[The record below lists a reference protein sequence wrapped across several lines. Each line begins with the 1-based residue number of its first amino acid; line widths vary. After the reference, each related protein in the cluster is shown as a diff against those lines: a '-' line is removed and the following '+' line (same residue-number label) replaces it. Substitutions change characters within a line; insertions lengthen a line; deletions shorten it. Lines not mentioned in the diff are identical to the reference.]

1 MFGKE
6 DVIVK
11 FLLPTSI
18 PLTYTLS
25 VLTWIVL
32 LPVMYTSLY
41 PVRDTTS
48 IYGVSRV
55 KLWVNWY
62 FPDPNKTAYLF
73 DPVGEVV
80 FAIL

>member
-1 MFGKE
+1 MDELILPPKLEFPPLQFLKIVFGKE

-32 LPVMYTSLY
+32 LPVMYMSLY

-48 IYGVSRV
+48 I
-55 KLWVNWY
+55 
-62 FPDPNKTAYLF
+62 
-73 DPVGEVV
+73 
-80 FAIL
+80 